1 MKEMQYIKRVITE
14 QNIFSYKMPTTS
26 WRTADV
32 SVSDFSFQ
40 FRLGSVLLKAAPEPA
55 EAVRELLIHSLQRGN
70 TLEHSNQKLEEE
82 NQRLSREQ
90 QRITTE

>member
-1 MKEMQYIKRVITE
+1 MKYIKRVITE
-14 QNIFSYKMPTTS
+14 LNIFRDKMPTTS
-26 WRTADV
+26 WRTADA
-32 SVSDFSFQ
+32 SVLSDFSFQ
-40 FRLGSVLLKAAPEPA
+40 FRLGSVLLKVVPEPA
-55 EAVRELLIHSLQRGN
+55 KAVRELLIHSLQRGN